1 MKRLSKVLVLILSIA
16 ASIYA
21 LLPHFVTLATNDP
34 TDYQPLIITSVK
46 FTSISIGGAILYVY
60 LERGWFR
67 YASLIPLG
75 VSAFV
80 IYAIIRFWPYA
91 FP

>member
-1 MKRLSKVLVLILSIA
+1 MKALSKVLVLILSIA
-16 ASIYA
+16 AFIYA
-21 LLPHFVTLATNDP
+21 VLPNLVTLATNDP
-34 TDYQPLIITSVK
+34 TKYQPLIITSII
-46 FTSISIGGAILYVY
+46 FTAISIAGAILYIY

-80 IYAIIRFWPYA
+80 IFAIIRFWPYA